1 MSEPATP
8 TAPTAAVPNGPS
20 SADPVLVICI
30 KWGTLYGADDV
41 NRLAAGVR
49 RHLAR
54 PHRFIC
60 FTDDALGLD
69 AGIEAMALP
78 ELGLPK
84 GHKDTRW
91 QKLALFRKDLFG
103 LKGTGLFLDLDL
115 VIVDDLEPFFALPG
129 EFFII
134 RDDDLFRPKP
144 LRKIN
149 PARDRF
155 LHSVGNSSVFRYEVG
170 AHSYILDAY
179 LADPAAATAG
189 YEISQQFQSAQLAKH
204 GNLHYWPRGWCV
216 SFKNDCVPRNF
227 LSYFKDPSLPEGA
240 KIVLFAGNPKMSEVF
255 SGQGNKWYRRIGKID
270 WLRKA
275 WQG

>member
-1 MSEPATP
+1 MSEAPHP
-8 TAPTAAVPNGPS
+8 TAP

-41 NRLAAGVR
+41 NRLASGVR
-49 RHLAR
+49 RNLAR

-60 FTDDALGLD
+60 FTDDAAGLD
-69 AGIEAMALP
+69 AGIEAMPLP

-84 GHKDTRW
+84 GSKDSRW
-91 QKLALFRKDLFG
+91 QKLALFRADLFG
-103 LKGTGLFLDLDL
+103 LKGTALFLDLDL
-115 VIVDDLEPFFALPG
+115 VVVDDLEPFFALPG

-155 LHSVGNSSVFRYEVG
+155 LHMVGNSSVFRYEVG
-170 AHSYILDAY
+170 AHADILEAY
-179 LADPAAATAG
+179 LADPAGAARLV
-189 YEISQQFQSAQLAKH
+189 EHEQQFLSLILDRQGKMR
-204 GNLHYWPRGWCV
+204 YWPKSWCV
-216 SFKNDCVPRNF
+216 SFKNDCVPHNF
-227 LSYFKDPSLPEGA
+227 LSYFSDPSLPRDA
-240 KIVLFAGNPKMSEVF
+240 KIVLFAGSPKMVDVF
-255 SGQGNKWYRRIGKID
+255 SGRGGKWYRRIGNID

-275 WQG
+275 WTGE